1 MGYDILEMKNIAKTL
16 NNRTYTDYFYRLMM
30 IAESVFKWENLPN
43 GIDEK
48 WIEMFLFNEGRCMF
62 FKDPTFGLMVAK
74 CTNSGMPN
82 YYDEPTVLRP
92 VATNY
97 SNTRSYDNGSDCV
110 LIRNNDMMIP
120 TRPSIELYAL
130 RLAEITRTI
139 DINVQAQ
146 KTPILIKCTDK
157 QRLTLK
163 NVYRQWDGNEPV
175 IYGDKSLATDGE
187 FEVLKTDAPVVFP
200 DLQLQKHEI
209 WNECMTML
217 GINNANMNKRERL
230 VTNEV
235 EANDEQIQMSVQMM
249 LKAREKA
256 CELINEMFGT
266 QIKVSLRNAQKLEEP
281 EEDESEDDVA

>member
-1 MGYDILEMKNIAKTL
+1 MGYDLLEMKNIAKSL
-16 NNRTYTDYFYRLMM
+16 NNRTFTDYFYRLQL
-30 IAESVFKWENLPN
+30 IARSVFKWENLPN

-62 FKDPTFGLMVAK
+62 FKDETFGFMVAK

-82 YYDEPTVLRP
+82 YYDEPTILRP

-97 SNTRSYDNGSDCV
+97 SNTRSYDNGSECV

-120 TRPSIELYAL
+120 TRPTIELYAL
-130 RLAEITRTI
+130 RLADITRTI
-139 DINVQAQ
+139 DINVNAQ
-146 KTPILIKCTDK
+146 KTPVLVKGSEK

-175 IYGDKSLATDGE
+175 IFGDKSLSETPM
-187 FEVLKTDAPVVFP
+187 EVLKTEAPAVFP

-209 WNECMTML
+209 WNECMTFL

-256 CELINEMFGT
+256 CEDINALFGT
-266 QIKVSLRNAQKLEEP
+266 NIKVTLRNAQRQAENEP
-281 EEDESEDDVA
+281 EDESEDNAA